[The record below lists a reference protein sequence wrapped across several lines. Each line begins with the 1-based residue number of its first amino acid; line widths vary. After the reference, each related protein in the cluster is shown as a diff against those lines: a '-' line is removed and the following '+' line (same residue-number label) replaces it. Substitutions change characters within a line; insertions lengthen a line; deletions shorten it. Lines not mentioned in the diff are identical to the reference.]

1 MKKEIELLSNFNLD
15 LLYNFLGN
23 EINKKKYILKKP
35 QYGQFYEKAFKIIN
49 SREKKHLCVVWSQI
63 EKIISNFEK
72 LVNYENIQ
80 FNQLRKEVNQYISV
94 IKQLSKKSEH
104 LIVLS
109 WILPDYAKGKYLK
122 DLTSDLGL
130 SKNLNFINDQV
141 ANSLKKLK
149 NISFINSKFI
159 LEQNNSDFN
168 PKYWYAAKIPFS
180 QKVFEVASIKI
191 QKIIDSLQGKYIKLI
206 IIDLDNTIW
215 GGTIGDKGWQNI
227 ILGGHSVNGEAFQDF
242 QKKLKALN
250 RLGIQLAISSKNDE
264 KVAINGITKNK
275 NMILKKND
283 FATWRINWQDKAKNI
298 NEIIK
303 ELNLTNDSVLF
314 IDDNINERER
324 VKKAI
329 KDIKVPNW
337 PNDPCSYVKSLSD
350 LDYFNYSNEL
360 TEEDLSRTRYYKQNI
375 KRKKIKDTFVSED
388 KWLKSLNTKVIFKK
402 IDKSNLQRILQLVN
416 RTNQMNLSTRRL
428 NQVQLNTLKNNKN
441 NLSLSCKVEDKFGEM
456 GIVGFF
462 NVEIKNKKASVKD
475 FILSCRAFGRGIE
488 DTMIYQI
495 SKLLIKKKIFFLELK
510 YKKTEKNKP
519 CFLFLEKKFNKTSDK
534 VFFSNKLRNYKIPNH
549 IQNS

>member
-15 LLYNFLGN
+15 LLHNFLDN

-49 SREKKHLCVVWSQI
+49 SREKKHLCIVWSQI
-63 EKIISNFEK
+63 EKIISNFER

-80 FNQLRKEVNQYISV
+80 FNHLRKEVNQYISV

-402 IDKSNLQRILQLVN
+402 IDRSNLQRILQLVN

-428 NQVQLNTLKNNKN
+428 DQVQLNTLKNNKN

-510 YKKTEKNKP
+510 YKKTEKI
-519 CFLFLEKKFNKTSDK
+519 SH
-534 VFFSNKLRNYKIPNH
+534 VFFF
-549 IQNS
+549 